1 MNAFGYT
8 RACFR
13 ASGDADTSSVAAYCI
28 FYPAVI
34 RAPGPVMLTCDF
46 GQERRMRHSHIVSVG
61 ALALIAVALS
71 SPCAAQQQPAGLA
84 PAKPY
89 KPVALT
95 LPQPTKDI
103 SLDAFRSRL
112 SDLAKKKDRATLS
125 RMVVDKN
132 FFWER
137 ESGNAVNKKKTGLDN
152 LATALGLNNLEGPGW
167 DMLAGYA
174 EDPTASAS
182 PGHKGAICAP
192 ADPGF
197 DAKALDALLQATQT
211 DLPEW
216 GYPVADGIEVRA
228 TPLVSAPPIEKLG
241 LYFVRVLPDST
252 PAAAVAAYVRIVT
265 PSGKTGYVPSDT
277 IAPLG
282 NDQLCYVKDAGGAWK
297 IGGYIGAGDA
307 Q

>member
-1 MNAFGYT
+1 
-8 RACFR
+8 
-13 ASGDADTSSVAAYCI
+13 
-28 FYPAVI
+28 
-34 RAPGPVMLTCDF
+34 
-46 GQERRMRHSHIVSVG
+46 MRHFQIFSLG
-61 ALALIAVALS
+61 ALALIVALAA
-71 SPCAAQQQPAGLA
+71 PAAAQQQPAGLA

-95 LPQPTKDI
+95 LPQPAKDI
-103 SLDAFRSRL
+103 SLEAFRSRL
-112 SDLAKKKDRATLS
+112 SDLAKKKDRAALAKV
-125 RMVVDKN
+125 VVDKK

-137 ESGNAVNKKKTGLDN
+137 ESGDAADKRKAGVDN
-152 LATALGLNNLEGPGW
+152 LATALGLNNMQGPGW

-182 PGHKGAICAP
+182 LGHKGAYCAP

-197 DAKALDALLQATQT
+197 DAKALDALLEATQT

-216 GYPVADGIEVRA
+216 GYPVQDGIEVRA
-228 TPLVSAPPIEKLG
+228 TPLVNAPPIEKLG
-241 LYFVRVLPDST
+241 LYFVRVLPDSS
-252 PAAAVAAYVRIVT
+252 PAAAVAAYVRVVT

-282 NDQLCYVKDAGGAWK
+282 NDQLCYVKDAGGAWR